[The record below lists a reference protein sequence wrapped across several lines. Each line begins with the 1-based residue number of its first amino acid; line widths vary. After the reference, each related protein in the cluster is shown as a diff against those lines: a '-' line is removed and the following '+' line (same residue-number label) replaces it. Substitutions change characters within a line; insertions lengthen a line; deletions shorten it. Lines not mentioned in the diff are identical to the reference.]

1 MAKFNV
7 DQPDNSKST
16 QYVQL
21 AVVVT
26 MVGVGIFLVLN
37 YIMPFIWYILSA
49 LSILVIAINWRTMLK
64 LFNML
69 VGLYKK
75 NTWLGVGATLGGFL
89 AFTPFVAFLFL
100 KTIWDF
106 RKSDFNP
113 KNKGKNKDKAKADN
127 RETID
132 IDATILD
139 MDIEK
144 ELAKYEPKSNNNNDD
159 IQSLP
164 PKYKQ

>member
-1 MAKFNV
+1 MAKLNEE
-7 DQPDNSKST
+7 QPDNSKST

-26 MVGVGIFLVLN
+26 AVGVGIFLILN

-49 LSILVIAINWRTMLK
+49 LSILVVAINWRILLK
-64 LFNML
+64 LFNRL

-113 KNKGKNKDKAKADN
+113 NKKKKDKAKTDD

-139 MDIEK
+139 VDIDK
-144 ELAKYEPKSNNNNDD
+144 ELAKYDTKTTNNDD